1 MKEEPKQEDRKLKGS
16 IAKKLGYCKSLDRF
30 SRDLKEKT

>member
-1 MKEEPKQEDRKLKGS
+1 MKEEPKLEDRKFKGS
-16 IAKKLGYCKSLDRF
+16 VAKKLGYCKSVDRF